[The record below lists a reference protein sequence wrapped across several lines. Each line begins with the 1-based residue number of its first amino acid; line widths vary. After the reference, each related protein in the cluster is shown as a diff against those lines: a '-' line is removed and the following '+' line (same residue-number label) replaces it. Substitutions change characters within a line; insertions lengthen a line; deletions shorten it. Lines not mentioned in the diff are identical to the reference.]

1 MYSYLPSDSE
11 EDNYRRST
19 RLLLA
24 LNSAAAQLQRSARS
38 EADVFQA
45 FSEQIVKIGLFG
57 SVNLLLED
65 GEHLMMMVA
74 AVPWENIAHLEDLA
88 DPELWSDWSA
98 GVQTIRFLI
107 PVTAIK
113 SYARVLETGESVYDA
128 DISQYLQTILPTEYQ
143 FLANDILSRF
153 GGKPGIFA
161 PLIIEGKIQGLLTV
175 NGAGLSRED
184 IPAVEAFA
192 NHTSIALENA
202 RLFAQAQAQDLERK
216 HAEEALRA
224 SELKYRSIVQ
234 KSTDGIILVNEQG
247 LVIEWNEGQERITGL
262 SRGQVIGRPIWDAQL
277 QLHPFDEISEE
288 YKQNLI
294 SNTLDFLEKGYSSWM
309 ESFREHDIRRTDGEI
324 RSVQVV
330 LYPLKTDKG
339 CMVCSILRDVT
350 ERRKMEETL
359 RSRADELAVLQAL
372 SLDLT
377 TVHELPVLLS
387 NIVEKAM
394 QLLGAKGG
402 SLYLCEAELDQLRL
416 YVELQVNSQEF
427 IGSTLK
433 YGEGAAGAVALSGQP
448 LIIDDYREWPGRAS
462 VFDNVKPYTA
472 VLTVPM
478 IWQGQVTGVLQVL
491 DDINYRR
498 FTQADQE
505 LLSLFANHAAV
516 ALETTRLLESERF
529 RRQEAETLGMASA
542 ELTST
547 LDIDQ
552 LLSAILSH
560 LEGVVPYNSAAVF
573 LRQGQDLTIV
583 AARGFSRSKEIV
595 GTRIPVEQDSLFL
608 EIERLKR
615 SIILEDV
622 QKDPRFRGWGGVDHV
637 RGWLGTPLIVRGE
650 VIGCLTLDG
659 ETPGA
664 FHASHAALVEAFANQ
679 AAIAIEKARLF
690 EAERQARQQ
699 AEAMRDAAHI
709 ISSTL
714 SLNEVLE
721 AVLEQM
727 AAVLQFDSGNIMLLE
742 GDRMMIKVWRGYQ
755 TQAVEDLVRSVRFDL
770 SPEHAVGAVV
780 ISQEPLMIPNV
791 RQDLRWQNTPLSE
804 HIQSWLGVPLTVRG
818 QVIGLFNLDRAK
830 KVGFSEDEI
839 ALVQTFAAHAAVA
852 IDNARLYE
860 QAATERRHL
869 RLLYAIGQELATS
882 LDYDEILNR
891 AISLTCQV
899 IGGVVGQAFL
909 YLPEVDR
916 LKLSALYGKDDGYGA
931 QPDPWLEIDLSMGL
945 AGWVASKRQPTY
957 VQDVSQDERWFH
969 VDGLDD
975 GVCSVITA
983 PILSGE
989 RMFGVLS
996 VLHNQPA
1003 AFSYDQ
1009 LDLLQ
1014 TICHEV
1020 GLALSNADRYQEVN
1034 RRLAEITLIQNLT
1047 EIFNQRLNLQVL
1059 LDEVVQQ
1066 LYERFNFP
1074 LVEIFLIQDDKLVLQ
1089 AYRGNPLNVTSQSI
1103 EQGVVGRVAR
1113 TGQASFIPDV
1123 SQDPDYYCCS
1133 PDTIA
1138 ELAVPIHREDKVIGV
1153 INIESL
1159 LPDQLTAHDCE
1170 LLQVLSGQISVALE
1184 NAVLYDQV
1192 RQHADELELLVDQRT
1207 LELTNLYELS
1217 QKIAYTLGYEDLLKL
1232 LLSHLRAVVGCD
1244 LASGCLVTGGYRLFF
1259 VESAREITTE
1269 TMKAIRKSAL
1279 DAFGRQSV
1287 STQKLESVP
1296 VELIRAPDY
1305 DKRMPPLD
1313 QVSSVLSIPLIL
1325 GRKTV
1330 GALIVAGER
1339 EKLFGGYQMRL
1350 LETFAIQAGSALE
1363 RIAAILDAEQK
1374 RLEGLVEHLPVGVIL
1389 LDTDYR
1395 LLVANPLAKSIL
1407 TTLNAGLDGGYL
1419 TRLDSYPLDELIYRY
1434 RDPLPVEIISDG
1446 PPRRVFEAQVRP
1458 MGKGSQQWVM
1468 TMREVTQEREIQ
1480 SRIQMQDRL
1489 ATVGQLAAGIAHD
1502 FNNIMAA
1509 ILVYTDLI
1517 MSDPSLPKT
1526 SHDRLAII
1534 EQQVQRAASLIRQ
1547 ILDFSRR
1554 AVMEQSSLDLL
1565 PFIKELE
1572 RMLGRVMP
1580 ETIRLELAY
1589 KPGEYVVHADPT
1601 RLQQVFI
1608 NLAVNARDAMPQGG
1622 VLHFSLDHYRLKL
1635 DEDPPIPDLEPGEW
1649 IKISVRDSGEG
1660 ISPEVLP
1667 HIFEPFFTTKPVGQG
1682 TGLGLAQVYGIIK
1695 QHEGHIDV
1703 SSLLGDGTEFT
1714 LYLPALPDT
1723 VNEKRH
1729 TEPLAPLDGKGKVI
1743 LVVEDDL
1750 ATLGALQAL
1759 LEAKNYD
1766 VLTARNGY
1774 EAVQQY
1780 KRSAAM
1786 ISLVVSDVVMPQM
1799 DGVKLYRALQ
1809 ELSPQMKF
1817 MFVTGHPLEGDSQTL
1832 LEQGDVHWLQK
1843 PFSARDF
1850 TRMVQNL
1857 LET

>member
-1 MYSYLPSDSE
+1 MSSYLPSESGA
-11 EDNYRRST
+11 DNHGRDT

-38 EADVFQA
+38 ETDVFRA
-45 FSEQIVKIGLFG
+45 FYEQIVKIGLYG
-57 SVNLLLED
+57 SINLLSED
-65 GEHLMMMVA
+65 GEQLMMMVA
-74 AVPWENIAHLEDLA
+74 AVPWENIAHLEEVA
-88 DPELWSDWSA
+88 DPGLWYQWSS
-98 GVQTIRFLI
+98 GVQTIRFSI
-107 PVTAIK
+107 PVAAIK
-113 SYARVLETGESVYDA
+113 PYAGVLKNGDSVFEPDN
-128 DISQYLQTILPTEYQ
+128 SEYLWGILPAEFH
-143 FLANDILSRF
+143 FLAEDILSRF
-153 GGKPGIFA
+153 GGKPGIFV
-161 PLIIEGKIQGLLTV
+161 PLIIGGKIQGLLTV
-175 NGAGLSRED
+175 NGDGLTIQD

-192 NHTSIALENA
+192 NHTAIALENA
-202 RLFAQAQAQDLERK
+202 RLFAQAQDQVSERK
-216 HAEEALRA
+216 SMAEALR
-224 SELKYRSIVQ
+224 R
-234 KSTDGIILVNEQG
+234 
-247 LVIEWNEGQERITGL
+247 
-262 SRGQVIGRPIWDAQL
+262 
-277 QLHPFDEISEE
+277 
-288 YKQNLI
+288 
-294 SNTLDFLEKGYSSWM
+294 
-309 ESFREHDIRRTDGEI
+309 
-324 RSVQVV
+324 
-330 LYPLKTDKG
+330 
-339 CMVCSILRDVT
+339 
-350 ERRKMEETL
+350 
-359 RSRADELAVLQAL
+359 RADELAILQAL

-377 TVHELPVLLS
+377 TVHELPVLLR
-387 NIVEKAM
+387 NIVEKAV

-402 SLYLCEAELDQLRL
+402 SLYLCEPELEQLRL
-416 YVELQVNSQEF
+416 YVESQQDSQEF
-427 IGSTLK
+427 IGITLR
-433 YGEGAAGAVALSGQP
+433 YGEGAAGVVALSSQP
-448 LIIDDYREWPGRAS
+448 LIIDNYRHWPGSTS
-462 VFDNVKPYTA
+462 VFDNVKPFTA

-478 IWQGQVTGVLQVL
+478 IWQGEITGVLQVL
-491 DDINYRR
+491 DDFNYRR

-516 ALETTRLLESERF
+516 ALETTRLLEAERF

-542 ELTST
+542 VLTST
-547 LDIDQ
+547 LDIDDLFSVILTQ
-552 LLSAILSH
+552 L
-560 LEGVVPYNSAAVF
+560 EDVVSYSSAAVF
-573 LRQGQDLTIV
+573 LRHDKELRIV
-583 AARGFSRSKEIV
+583 AARGFSAGKEIV
-595 GTRIPVEQDSLFL
+595 GTRILVEEDNLFL
-608 EIERLKR
+608 ELQRQRR

-622 QKDPRFRGWGGVDHV
+622 RKDPRFRGWGGVDHV

-650 VIGCLTLDG
+650 VIGCLTLDS
-659 ETPGA
+659 EQPGA
-664 FHASHAALVEAFANQ
+664 FHANHAALVEVFANQ
-679 AAIAIEKARLF
+679 AAIAIEKGRLF
-690 EAERQARQQ
+690 EAEREARRH

-714 SLNEVLE
+714 SITEVLQ
-721 AVLEQM
+721 AVLDQI
-727 AAVLQFDSGNIMLLE
+727 ARVLQFDSGNIMLLE
-742 GDRMMIKVWRGYQ
+742 GDQVLIKVWRGYQ
-755 TQAVEDLVRSVRFDL
+755 TPAAEELVRAVHFDL
-770 SPEHAVGAVV
+770 SPEHAIGAVV
-780 ISQEPLMIPNV
+780 TTRDTLMIPDV
-791 RQDLRWQNTPLSE
+791 RRDLRWQTTPLSE
-804 HIQSWLGVPLTVRG
+804 HIRSWLGVPLIVRG
-818 QVIGLFNLDRAK
+818 QVIGLLNLDRTNQG
-830 KVGFSEDEI
+830 GFSKDDI
-839 ALVQTFAAHAAVA
+839 ALAQTFAAHAAVA

-869 RLLYAIGQELATS
+869 RLLYDIGQELTTS

-899 IGGVVGQAFL
+899 FGGSVGQAFL
-909 YLPEVDR
+909 YLPQVSR
-916 LKLSALYGKDDGYGA
+916 LKLSALYGKEDGYGV
-931 QPDPWLEIDLSMGL
+931 QPDLWLEIDLETGL
-945 AGWVASKRQPTY
+945 AGWVARNRQPAY
-957 VQDVSQDERWFH
+957 IQDISQDERWYH
-969 VDGLDD
+969 VPGLDE
-975 GVCSVITA
+975 GVSSVISA

-989 RMFGVLS
+989 QLLGVLS
-996 VLHNQPA
+996 VLHNQTA
-1003 AFSYDQ
+1003 AFSHDQ

-1020 GLALSNADRYQEVN
+1020 GLALSNADRYQEVK

-1047 EIFNQRLNLQVL
+1047 EIFNRRLDLQVL

-1074 LVEIFLIQDDKLVLQ
+1074 LVEIFLIRGDQLVLQ
-1089 AYRGNPLNVTSQSI
+1089 AYRGSSLNVNSQSI
-1103 EQGVVGRVAR
+1103 QQGVVGRVAR
-1113 TGQASFIPDV
+1113 TGQASFISDV
-1123 SQDPDYYCCS
+1123 SQDLDYFCCS

-1138 ELAVPIHREDKVIGV
+1138 ELAVPIYREDTVIGV

-1170 LLQVLSGQISVALE
+1170 LLQVLSGQISIALE

-1192 RQHADELELLVDQRT
+1192 RQHADELEQLIDQRT

-1217 QKIAYTLGYEDLLKL
+1217 QRIAYTLGYEDLLKL

-1244 LASGCLVTGGYRLFF
+1244 LASGCLALDGYRFFF
-1259 VESAREITTE
+1259 VETTRELAAEAMTE
-1269 TMKAIRKSAL
+1269 IRKSAL
-1279 DAFGRQSV
+1279 EVFGRHSV
-1287 STQKLESVP
+1287 SAQKLELAP

-1305 DKRMPPLD
+1305 NKRLPPLEK
-1313 QVSSVLSIPLIL
+1313 VASLISFPLML

-1330 GALIVAGER
+1330 GALIVAR
-1339 EKLFGGYQMRL
+1339 EKENVFGDYQLRL

-1395 LLVANPLAKSIL
+1395 LLVANPLARSIL
-1407 TTLNAGLDGGYL
+1407 SALNSSLDGGYL
-1419 TRLDSYPLDELIYRY
+1419 TRLDSYPLEELIYRY

-1468 TMREVTQEREIQ
+1468 TLREVTQEREIQ
-1480 SRIQMQDRL
+1480 SRVQMQDRL

-1509 ILVYTDLI
+1509 ILVYTDLL

-1526 SHDRLAII
+1526 SHDRLVII

-1580 ETIRLELAY
+1580 ETIRLELSY
-1589 KPGEYVVHADPT
+1589 KPGEYLVHADPT

-1608 NLAVNARDAMPQGG
+1608 NLAVNSRDAMPQGG
-1622 VLHFSLDHYRLKL
+1622 VLHFSIDHYRLNP
-1635 DEDPPIPDLEPGEW
+1635 DEDPPLPDLEPGEW
-1649 IKISVRDSGEG
+1649 IKITVRDSGEG
-1660 ISPEVLP
+1660 IPPEVLP

-1703 SSLLGDGTEFT
+1703 CSRVGEGTEFFI
-1714 LYLPALPDT
+1714 YLPTLPEPF
-1723 VNEKRH
+1723 NEKKH
-1729 TEPLAPLDGKGKVI
+1729 TEPLAALDGSGKVVLI
-1743 LVVEDDL
+1743 VEDDQ

-1766 VLTARNGY
+1766 VLTACNGY

-1780 KRSAAM
+1780 KRSAA
-1786 ISLVVSDVVMPQM
+1786 IVSLVVSDVVMPQM
-1799 DGVKLYRALQ
+1799 DGVKLYRVLQ
-1809 ELSPQMKF
+1809 ELSPNIKF
-1817 MFVTGHPLEGDSQTL
+1817 IFVTGHPLEGDSQIL

-1857 LET
+1857 LEAH